1 MAQYSTPQF
10 IESEGKMVSFL
21 TFRQFFL
28 LTGGGA
34 LIAIFFYTLPF
45 YLFAVFSIIVGIV
58 IGSIAFLKIDDLTI
72 PTYIRHAIGF
82 SFASKKY
89 IWAKKETVYPF
100 KIRKQDVQ
108 ENSLGKE
115 VLGLQGKKQMV
126 ELRRK

>member
-28 LTGGGA
+28 LTFGGA

-45 YLFAVFSIIVGIV
+45 YLFAVFSIIMGIV

-72 PTYIRHAIGF
+72 PAYISHALSF

-89 IWAKKETVYPF
+89 TWAKKETAYPF
-100 KIRKQDVQ
+100 KIKKQDV
-108 ENSLGKE
+108 EVSVLGKE
-115 VLGLQGKKQMV
+115 VGGLMGKKQMV
-126 ELRRK
+126 ELRKK